1 MCIHC
6 TYGIIGLQS
15 IIELQSQKSKDIIL
29 HVHMYTN
36 SHYILLH

>member
-15 IIELQSQKSKDIIL
+15 IIELQSQKTKDIL